1 MVYGTYTHYTS
12 DPMTGLLRI
21 FFQSKAANPWAVLLL
36 LLLAGLFEGVGLSTM
51 LPLLTMTSEGGAG
64 GSSPLHVMITDGL
77 AIFGLT
83 PTIGTLL
90 AFGVGGLF
98 LKAVLS
104 VIALTYMGYAG
115 ARVATRMR
123 RQLIRE
129 LLHVR
134 WDYFTNLALGRV
146 ANSISVDATRATNTY
161 TAIAVLV
168 KSAIETVAYIT
179 VALLVSWKLALISIA
194 VGATIA
200 LALSFLVTMVR
211 KAGRQQTM
219 RTSQLVVYVSD
230 ILNNIKPLK
239 AMAVQRLFTNL
250 VEKRNTQ
257 LNKALRRLVLGRF
270 ALRYLE
276 EFLAVAAIAGGFYIA
291 HIYFAVP
298 ISEFIVVG
306 LVLFASIRSVGR
318 IQNQYQKAVMLE
330 PPVRAVEELIAEAIA
345 AREPNPGTGTP
356 IFGDA
361 IHLENVDFS
370 HGENK
375 ILTGA
380 SMDIPVGGIT
390 VITGPSGAG
399 KTTITDLIIGL
410 YQPDSGRVV
419 VDDTPLRAID
429 LDQWRQLVGYV
440 PQELILLHDTIL
452 ANITLGNRDYGEAEV
467 RAALVAA
474 GAWEFVAAQPEGLQ
488 TQVGDKGTKL
498 SGGQRQ
504 RIALA
509 RALLR
514 QPKLLIMDEVTSA
527 LDPATERDICENI
540 ARLSGEITVLAISH
554 RDPWTKMADKVYRL
568 TDRKTV
574 LVEMTANST
583 QHAIQI

>member
-1 MVYGTYTHYTS
+1 MVYGTHTHYS
-12 DPMTGLLRI
+12 VDPMTGLLRI
-21 FFQSKAANPWAVLLL
+21 FFRSKAANPWMVLAL
-36 LLLAGLFEGVGLSTM
+36 LLLAGLFEGIGLSTM
-51 LPLLTMTSEGGAG
+51 LPILTMTSDGVG
-64 GSSPLHVMITDGL
+64 GSSPLHRLVADGL

-83 PTIGTLL
+83 PTIGVLL
-90 AFGVGGLF
+90 AFGVGGMF
-98 LKAVLS
+98 IKAVLS

-115 ARVATRMR
+115 AAVATRMR

-134 WDYFTNLALGRV
+134 WSYFTELALGRV
-146 ANSISVDATRATNTY
+146 TNSISVDATRATNTY

-168 KSAIETVAYIT
+168 KSAIETIAYIT
-179 VALLVSWKLALISIA
+179 VALLVSWKLALIALGVGTSIA
-194 VGATIA
+194 IV
-200 LALSFLVTMVR
+200 LSFLVRMVR

-257 LNKALRRLVLGRF
+257 LNKALKKLVIGRF
-270 ALRYLE
+270 TLKYLE

-291 HIYFAVP
+291 HIFYAVP
-298 ISEFIVVG
+298 VSEFIVIGV
-306 LVLFASIRSVGR
+306 VLFAAIRSVGR

-356 IFGDA
+356 HFDTA
-361 IHLENVDFS
+361 IRLDRVDFS
-370 HGENK
+370 HGEKK
-375 ILTGA
+375 ILSGV
-380 SMDIPVGGIT
+380 SMDIPAGGIT
-390 VITGPSGAG
+390 VITGQSGAG
-399 KTTITDLIIGL
+399 KTTITDLVIGL
-410 YQPDSGRVV
+410 YQPNAGQVLLDE
-419 VDDTPLRAID
+419 TPLREID
-429 LDQWRQLVGYV
+429 LEQWRQMVGYV
-440 PQELILLHDTIL
+440 PQELILLHDTII
-452 ANITLGNRDYGEAEV
+452 ANVTLGNPNYGEDEI
-467 RAALVAA
+467 RTALEAA
-474 GAWEFVAAQPEGLQ
+474 GAWDFVMAQPDGLQ
-488 TQVGDKGTKL
+488 TLVGDKGTKL

-527 LDPATERDICENI
+527 LDPATERGICANI
-540 ARLSGEITVLAISH
+540 ARLSDTITVLAISH
-554 RDPWTKMADKVYRL
+554 REAWTDMADRIYRL
-568 TDRKTV
+568 ENHQV
-574 LVEMTANST
+574 VAVELTTSSVRRTAEN
-583 QHAIQI
+583 